1 MISVEFVQGKL
12 TKMKEALAGVE
23 KLFVL
28 THDNPDPDSIS
39 CAVTLAAI
47 VTQLFGVNAVAR
59 YNGIVGRAENREMI
73 RSLKLGIKRL
83 KKNEIKSGDAVALV
97 DCQPGTGNV
106 TLPKNISPLI
116 IVDHHTLRES
126 TKCAFADVR
135 DEYGATA
142 TVVAEYLMVSGLTIT
157 TQLATALSYGISSET
172 QKLGREATP
181 HDLSVYLAVFADA
194 SKKILAQIEFPKLKR
209 HYFTTLNRALHQA
222 AVYKNA
228 VVSYI
233 GDIDEPDFV
242 PIVADLLIRCERISW
257 SLVLGRYK
265 HKIVVSLRTTKKNA
279 DAGKFLRQLVGKR
292 GTAGGHDMI
301 AGGQIPCSRLS
312 EGGCETLQK
321 EIMAAFFKKIGHKD
335 VTEST
340 PLLLQEST
348 IS

>member
-1 MISVEFVQGKL
+1 MISVDFVQGKL
-12 TKMKEALAGVE
+12 TKLKDALKGVE

-28 THDNPDPDSIS
+28 PHDNPDPDSIS

-83 KKNEIKSGDAVALV
+83 KRKEIKSGDAIALV

-106 TLPKNISPLI
+106 TLPKNANPI
-116 IVDHHTLRES
+116 IVVDHHPLRDS
-126 TKCAFADVR
+126 TKVDFADVR
-135 DEYGATA
+135 EDYGATA
-142 TVVAEYLMVSGLTIT
+142 TVLAEYLMVSGLSMT
-157 TQLATALSYGISSET
+157 TQLATALCYGISSET

-181 HDLSVYLAVFADA
+181 HDLSVYLALFADA
-194 SKKILAQIEFPKLKR
+194 SKKILAQIEYPRLKR
-209 HYFTTLNRALHQA
+209 QYFVTLNRALHQA
-222 AVYKNA
+222 YVYKNA

-233 GDIDEPDFV
+233 GEINEPDFV

-257 SLVLGRYK
+257 SFVLGRFK
-265 HKIVVSLRTTKKNA
+265 NKMVVSLRTTKKDA
-279 DAGKFLRQLVGKR
+279 DAGNFLRQLIGKR

-301 AGGQIPCSRLS
+301 AGGQIPCTRLS

-321 EIMAAFFKKIGHKD
+321 ELALAFFKKLGHKD
-335 VTEST
+335 VTEWT
-340 PLLLQEST
+340 PLLLQESAV
-348 IS
+348 S